1 MCVLKALSVIYD
13 GAFLKKIV
21 NYLQK
26 ISVID
31 VRQRLNSLMTEFPIK

>member
-1 MCVLKALSVIYD
+1 MCVLKVLSVIYD

-31 VRQRLNSLMTEFPIK
+31 VRQGLNSLMTKVSLM

>member
-1 MCVLKALSVIYD
+1 MCVLKVLSVIYD

-21 NYLQK
+21 DYLQK

-31 VRQRLNSLMTEFPIK
+31 VRQGLNSLMTKVSLM

>member
-1 MCVLKALSVIYD
+1 MCVLKAL

-31 VRQRLNSLMTEFPIK
+31 VRQRLNSLMTEFPLM